1 MPSATTI
8 GNKKLLIP
16 IFVVI
21 VFIGLFV
28 GFSFAVSMYFNQ
40 KLNLESPVIFEVKK
54 GMGIRQVARELNK
67 RKIIRHPFFFTRL
80 SQYYGSNN
88 RVIRYGE
95 YDLKPGDTYG
105 DLLEKIIRGDN
116 YKYEITFVEGDHQ
129 YKYARQLE
137 AKNILSAKDFLKLIR
152 NQEFI
157 KNLLSQEA
165 SNHLDPELV
174 KSFLNHEVSSLEGY
188 LFPDTYFFSKSD
200 GVKVIVRT
208 MVKRFFKKIRDLD
221 FSVTSLSPGQVIILA
236 SIVEKETGA
245 GFERPLVSSVFH
257 NRLKKNMKLQTDPTI
272 LYGIMDQTGKEVN
285 NIRKKDILAPT
296 AYNTYVIK
304 GLPPGPISNP
314 GLESIKSVLHPA
326 KSDYLYFVSK
336 NDGTHIFSRTY
347 EEHLKAVKK
356 YQMDSKMRQGK
367 SWRDLKRKT
376 KKTGSN

>member
-1 MPSATTI
+1 MPSSTI
-8 GNKKLLIP
+8 GNKKFLIP
-16 IFVVI
+16 IFIVI
-21 VFIGLFV
+21 GFIGLFM
-28 GFSFAVSMYFNQ
+28 GLSLGVSMYFNQ
-40 KLNLESPVIFEVKK
+40 KLNLRFSVVFEVKK
-54 GMGIRQVARELNK
+54 GMGIRQVAKELNK
-67 RKIIRHPFFFTRL
+67 RKIIRYPVFFIRL
-80 SQYYGSNN
+80 SRYYSSGSKL
-88 RVIRYGE
+88 IRYGE
-95 YDLKPGDTYG
+95 YELKPGETYG
-105 DLLEKIIRGDN
+105 DFLEKIIRGDN

-137 AKNILSAKDFLKLIR
+137 EKRILSAKDFLKLSR
-152 NQEFI
+152 NQKFAKNLFSSEISHHQDPEFI
-157 KNLLSQEA
+157 K
-165 SNHLDPELV
+165 
-174 KSFLNHEVSSLEGY
+174 SFLDHKASSLEGY

-200 GVKVIVRT
+200 GVKVIVKT

-221 FSVTSLSPGQVIILA
+221 FSVTSLSPRQVIILA

-296 AYNTYVIK
+296 AYNTYVIR

-356 YQMDSKMRQGK
+356 YQMNSKMRQGK

-376 KKTGSN
+376 KKSGSN